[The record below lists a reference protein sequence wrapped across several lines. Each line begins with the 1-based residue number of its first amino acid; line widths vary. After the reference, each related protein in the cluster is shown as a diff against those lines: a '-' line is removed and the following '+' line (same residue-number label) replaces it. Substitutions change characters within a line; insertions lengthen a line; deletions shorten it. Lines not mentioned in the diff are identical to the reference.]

1 MVFEVSCGDKDIR
14 LRSTETQY
22 EENPYDRFKF
32 KSEQV
37 STLNKA
43 MTLNDL
49 APMMSITN
57 FNQINAPS

>member
-1 MVFEVSCGDKDIR
+1 MVFEVGCGDKDIR
-14 LRSTETQY
+14 LKSTESQY
-22 EENPYDRFKF
+22 EENPHDRFKLR
-32 KSEQV
+32 SEQV

-57 FNQINAPS
+57 FN